1 MDQLVAGY
9 NFELNSHS
17 AFSAAPGHT
26 GAEFQWKSSGALVT
40 VQSKFARLH
49 VPDTLADCETV
60 RASKILPQS
69 RARAYSST
77 RYPRVVVLF
86 LFAFISRVFFA
97 APCPDPI
104 GETQKQKHRPS
115 LGDQDQYAH
124 EAQKTLFQASF
135 QTLAKPSRHWPK
147 RARILALCVLQGRQ
161 TCKSTVFGT
170 LADCHL
176 PPTHGLTSQLGT
188 RAP

>member
-1 MDQLVAGY
+1 MDLLVAGY

-69 RARAYSST
+69 RARARIPALGIQELSCFSCSLLSRACFLPRLVQTPSGKRRNRNTDLPSAAKTNT
-77 RYPRVVVLF
+77 RTKLR
-86 LFAFISRVFFA
+86 
-97 APCPDPI
+97 
-104 GETQKQKHRPS
+104 KHCFR
-115 LGDQDQYAH
+115 L
-124 EAQKTLFQASF
+124 
-135 QTLAKPSRHWPK
+135 PSRHWPN
-147 RARILALCVLQGRQ
+147 
-161 TCKSTVFGT
+161 
-170 LADCHL
+170 L
-176 PPTHGLTSQLGT
+176 PDTGQSVQEY
-188 RAP
+188 